1 MTEAPLSPGYP
12 ASVVGGELRLP
23 KPPGVVRQFWA
34 RHPRLTDSLIAALY
48 FVPTFLGTLS
58 FVFAPDGPPLW
69 IGLAQLAGVAAS
81 ATAMLFRRS
90 RPWLLM
96 GVAWV
101 GCLVVYP
108 FGSVDLFPVLVALY
122 ALAVYRSTRAAWI
135 GFGGS
140 VVIGT
145 ASAYLALVAQVG
157 DTVAPFGAGA
167 PESATQFAILMLI
180 ATLIGVTVGNRRR
193 YLNALIARAHDLAR
207 ERDQQALLA
216 TAVERSRI
224 AREMHDIVSHSLTVM
239 VTLADGSAATAERD
253 PGRAAEAMRHVAES
267 GRTALGDMRR
277 MLGVLAE
284 PASVAEPAV
293 LGTDLAPQPGSAAI
307 PELIE
312 SFRAAGMP
320 VRVTTAGRSV
330 SDPNLQLT
338 VYRIVQEGLTNAF
351 RYAAG
356 ATRVDVDIEHRGSDV
371 RVTVTDD
378 AVSPSLPDVEGGGL
392 GLVGMRERVALYG
405 GSLEAGPR
413 AGHGWRLSA
422 VLHTDGGHRSAGER
436 EGDG

>member
-48 FVPTFLGTLS
+48 FVPTFLGTIS
-58 FVFAPDGPPLW
+58 FVFAPSGPPLW
-69 IGLAQLAGVAAS
+69 MAIAQLGAVAAS
-81 ATAMLFRRS
+81 AAAMLVRRS
-90 RPWLLM
+90 RPWLFM
-96 GVAWV
+96 GVAWF

-135 GFGGS
+135 AFGGS
-140 VVIGT
+140 VVVGI
-145 ASAYLALVAQVG
+145 ASANLALVAQAG
-157 DTVAPFGAGA
+157 ETVAPFDAGA

-207 ERDQQALLA
+207 ERDQQAQLA

-253 PGRAAEAMRHVAES
+253 PARAAEAMRHVAES

-284 PASVAEPAV
+284 PATLPA
-293 LGTDLAPQPGSAAI
+293 DLAPQPGAAAI

-312 SFRAAGMP
+312 SFRGAGMP
-320 VRVTTAGRSV
+320 VRLRTTGPGV

-338 VYRIVQEGLTNAF
+338 IYRIVQEGLTNAF
-351 RYAAG
+351 RYAAS
-356 ATRVDVDIEHRGSDV
+356 ATRVDVDLEHRDTEV
-371 RVTVTDD
+371 VVTVSDN
-378 AVSPSLPDVEGGGL
+378 ASSPSIPDVEGGGL

-413 AGHGWRLSA
+413 ARHGWRVRA
-422 VLHTDGGHRSAGER
+422 VLHTDAGPER
-436 EGDG
+436 DPEVDR

>member
-34 RHPRLTDSLIAALY
+34 RHPRLTDGLIAGLYLVPGFGATLVEGTGSDPQPAWLLVMQLTAIVAISAAL
-48 FVPTFLGTLS
+48 V
-58 FVFAPDGPPLW
+58 
-69 IGLAQLAGVAAS
+69 
-81 ATAMLFRRS
+81 LFRRS
-90 RPWLLM
+90 NPWVLLGIAWLAFVAVGPFDELDM
-96 GVAWV
+96 IPFLLGLYAVAVYVSSRAAWV
-101 GCLVVYP
+101 GLGVTVMVGTLSSHVSTWVQGTDTIEP
-108 FGSVDLFPVLVALY
+108 FATDAWSASVQI
-122 ALAVYRSTRAAWI
+122 ALAA
-135 GFGGS
+135 F
-140 VVIGT
+140 
-145 ASAYLALVAQVG
+145 
-157 DTVAPFGAGA
+157 
-167 PESATQFAILMLI
+167 I

-207 ERDQQALLA
+207 ERDQQAQLA
-216 TAVERSRI
+216 TALERSRI

-267 GRTALGDMRR
+267 GRTALDDMRR

-284 PASVAEPAV
+284 PAAPAA
-293 LGTDLAPQPGSAAI
+293 DLAPQPGAAAI
-307 PELIE
+307 PELVE

-320 VRVTTAGRSV
+320 IRLTTTGPSV
-330 SDPNLQLT
+330 PDPNLQLT
-338 VYRIVQEGLTNAF
+338 IYRIVQEGLTNAF

-356 ATRVDVDIEHRGSDV
+356 AARVDVDIEHRDTEVS
-371 RVTVTDD
+371 VTVTDD
-378 AVSPSLPDVEGGGL
+378 AASPSIPDVDGGGL

-413 AGHGWRLSA
+413 AGHGWRLRA
-422 VLHTDGGHRSAGER
+422 VLHTDGGPARTTG
-436 EGDG
+436 GDG

>member
-23 KPPGVVRQFWA
+23 RPPGVVRQFWA
-34 RHPRLTDSLIAALY
+34 RHPRLTDALIAALY
-48 FVPTFLGTLS
+48 FVPTLVGTLS
-58 FVFAPDGPPLW
+58 FAFDSSAPPLW
-69 IGLAQLAGVAAS
+69 IGLAQLGSAVAS
-81 ATAMLFRRS
+81 ATAMLFRRD

-96 GVAWV
+96 GVAWL
-101 GCLVVYP
+101 GCFVVYP

-140 VVIGT
+140 VVIGI
-145 ASAYLALVAQVG
+145 ASAYLSIWVQRS
-157 DTVAPFGAGA
+157 DTVAPFATGA

-207 ERDQQALLA
+207 ERDQQAQLA

-284 PASVAEPAV
+284 AAV
-293 LGTDLAPQPGSAAI
+293 LPAELAPQPDSAAI
-307 PELIE
+307 PALVE

-320 VRVTTAGRSV
+320 VRLTTTGPNVA
-330 SDPNLQLT
+330 DPNLQLT
-338 VYRIVQEGLTNAF
+338 IYRIVQEGLTNAF
-351 RYAAG
+351 RYGAG
-356 ATRVDVDIEHRGSDV
+356 AARVDVDIEHRAAEV
-371 RVTVTDD
+371 LVTVTDD
-378 AVSPSLPDVEGGGL
+378 AASSSIPELEGGGL

-422 VLHTDGGHRSAGER
+422 VLHTDGAAASDR

>member
-34 RHPRLTDSLIAALY
+34 RHPRLTDALIAALY

-58 FVFAPDGPPLW
+58 FVFVPTGPPLW
-69 IGLAQLAGVAAS
+69 LGLAQLVAVAAS
-81 ATAMLFRRS
+81 AAAMLVRRS

-101 GCLVVYP
+101 VCLVVYP

-135 GFGGS
+135 AFGGS
-140 VVIGT
+140 VVVGI
-145 ASAYLALVAQVG
+145 ASANLALLAQAG

-167 PESATQFAILMLI
+167 PESAVQFAILMLI

-207 ERDQQALLA
+207 ERDQQAQLA

-253 PGRAAEAMRHVAES
+253 PERAAEAMRHVAES

-284 PASVAEPAV
+284 PATLPA
-293 LGTDLAPQPGSAAI
+293 DLSPQPGAAAI
-307 PELIE
+307 PALIG

-320 VRVTTAGRSV
+320 VRLTTTGAGV

-338 VYRIVQEGLTNAF
+338 IYRIVQEGLTNAF
-351 RYAAG
+351 RYAAS
-356 ATRVDVDIEHRGSDV
+356 ATRVDVDLEHRDTEV
-371 RVTVTDD
+371 LVTVTDD
-378 AVSPSLPDVEGGGL
+378 ATSPSVPDLEGGGL

-405 GSLEAGPR
+405 GTLEAGPR
-413 AGHGWRLSA
+413 AQRGWRVSA
-422 VLHTDGGHRSAGER
+422 MLHTDAGSTNDAETDR
-436 EGDG
+436 

>member
-1 MTEAPLSPGYP
+1 MTDAPLSPGYP

-23 KPPGVVRQFWA
+23 KAPGVVRQFWA
-34 RHPRLTDSLIAALY
+34 RHPRLTDALIATLY

-58 FVFAPDGPPLW
+58 FVFASPGPPLW
-69 IGLAQLAGVAAS
+69 IGLAQLVAVAAS
-81 ATAMLFRRS
+81 AATMLVRRN

-96 GVAWV
+96 GVAWF

-108 FGSVDLFPVLVALY
+108 FGSVDLFPMFVALY

-140 VVIGT
+140 VIVG
-145 ASAYLALVAQVG
+145 AAAAFFARSG
-157 DTVAPFGAGA
+157 DTAAEFGDVAGQ
-167 PESATQFAILMLI
+167 SATQAAILLI

-193 YLNALIARAHDLAR
+193 YVNALIARAHDLAR
-207 ERDQQALLA
+207 ERDQQARLA

-224 AREMHDIVSHSLTVM
+224 AREMHDIVAHSLTVM

-284 PASVAEPAV
+284 PAVLPA
-293 LGTDLAPQPGSAAI
+293 DLTPQPGSAAI
-307 PELIE
+307 PELVE

-320 VRVTTAGRSV
+320 VRLTTTGPSV
-330 SDPNLQLT
+330 ADPNLQLT
-338 VYRIVQEGLTNAF
+338 IYRIVQEGLTNAF
-351 RYAAG
+351 RYAAR
-356 ATRVDVDIEHRGSDV
+356 ATRVDVDIEHRDADLL
-371 RVTVTDD
+371 VTVTDD
-378 AVSPSLPDVEGGGL
+378 APSPSTPELEGGGL

-422 VLHTDGGHRSAGER
+422 VLHIDGGAASER

>member
-34 RHPRLTDSLIAALY
+34 RHPRLTDGLIAAFY
-48 FVPTFLGTLS
+48 FVPGFGATIVEGTGSEPQPAWLI
-58 FVFAPDGPPLW
+58 VV
-69 IGLAQLAGVAAS
+69 QLAAIVAI
-81 ATAMLFRRS
+81 TAALVLFRRS
-90 RPWLLM
+90 NPWIVLFA
-96 GVAWV
+96 AWV
-101 GCLVVYP
+101 ASVAIGP
-108 FGSVDLFPVLVALY
+108 FDELDMIPFLLGLY
-122 ALAVYRSTRAAWI
+122 AVAVYVSSRAAWI
-135 GFGGS
+135 GLGVTTVVATVSSLLSTVVQGTSTIEPFNSDPWSTS
-140 VVIGT
+140 VQI
-145 ASAYLALVAQVG
+145 AVA
-157 DTVAPFGAGA
+157 AF
-167 PESATQFAILMLI
+167 I
-180 ATLIGVTVGNRRR
+180 ATLIGITVGNRRR

-207 ERDQQALLA
+207 ERDQQAQLA

-267 GRTALGDMRR
+267 GRTALADMRR

-284 PASVAEPAV
+284 PAVLPA
-293 LGTDLAPQPGSAAI
+293 DLAPQPGSAAI
-307 PELIE
+307 PGLIE

-320 VRVTTAGRSV
+320 VRLTTTGPSV

-338 VYRIVQEGLTNAF
+338 IYRIVQEGLTNAF

-356 ATRVDVDIEHRGSDV
+356 ATRVDVDIEHRDTEV

-378 AVSPSLPDVEGGGL
+378 AASPSVPEVEGGGL

-405 GSLEAGPR
+405 GSLAAGRR
-413 AGHGWRLSA
+413 AGHGWRLAA
-422 VLHTDGGHRSAGER
+422 VLQTDGGDRSAIEP
-436 EGDG
+436 ESNA

>member
-23 KPPGVVRQFWA
+23 RPPGVVRQFWA
-34 RHPRLTDSLIAALY
+34 RHPRLTDALIAVLY
-48 FVPTFLGTLS
+48 FVPTLVGTIS
-58 FVFAPDGPPLW
+58 FAFDSPTPPQW
-69 IGLAQLAGVAAS
+69 IGLAQLGSAVAS
-81 ATAMLFRRS
+81 ATAMLFRRD

-96 GVAWV
+96 GVAWF
-101 GCLVVYP
+101 GCFVVYP

-140 VVIGT
+140 VVIGI
-145 ASAYLALVAQVG
+145 ASAYLSIWVQPS
-157 DTVAPFGAGA
+157 DTVAPFATGS

-207 ERDQQALLA
+207 ERDQQAQLA

-284 PASVAEPAV
+284 PAVRLA
-293 LGTDLAPQPGSAAI
+293 DLTPQPGSAAI
-307 PELIE
+307 PELVE

-320 VRVTTAGRSV
+320 VRLTTTGSSV
-330 SDPNLQLT
+330 ADPNLQLT
-338 VYRIVQEGLTNAF
+338 IYRILQEGLTNAF

-356 ATRVDVDIEHRGSDV
+356 AARVDVEIEHRDTEV
-371 RVTVTDD
+371 LVTVTDD
-378 AVSPSLPDVEGGGL
+378 AASPSTPDLESGGL

-405 GSLEAGPR
+405 GSLVAGPR
-413 AGHGWRLSA
+413 AGHGWRL
-422 VLHTDGGHRSAGER
+422 R
-436 EGDG
+436 